1 MKEFYPYTIIPQ
13 KVEKIRKEGIP
24 LPKLPKLLPMPEK
37 ARRKF
42 LGTILFV
49 VSLGASITLNLL
61 SRKSYTPYIFSSFF
75 VALISL
81 VATIFE
87 FVQYGKLKKQFDK
100 DLKHYKERK
109 EAYKNVK
116 AKQEKIEKE
125 NKDKEHVKEFQQ
137 KQIHEFFT
145 TSYDT
150 INAVHNEYSA
160 AKKRYKLFLEEYFP
174 DEILDNI
181 KIVHRTKKI
190 NYIPD
195 FVIQFE
201 KPKLNVAIE
210 IEEPYTLSNVPENI
224 QKDYEAKDRLR
235 QRFANELGWIVIVIS
250 EEQAVISPTECCKFV
265 EDSIESIFDDIK
277 NDGQFVNIKPI
288 KKQKMLTGEERAQ
301 LKKSKYREKYL
312 IDAGLMDGPIGYP
325 RKKEA
330 EADINKTDEKTE
342 KTEKKKLTE
351 INGNKKPEEIKTII
365 DNEETIESESSKT
378 INKMKTPL
386 EKKKEI
392 ENEQMQLIKRIAKKA
407 KTVADDNGKVE
418 EETIKEPIKFK
429 TEENKTI
436 IEKKEVSEKMVS
448 DESDSGTKKEKQVR
462 REEDILKDLYQAL
475 DKHSK
480 KRKEKEEVVAEIHQ
494 EEKSKIEHKKEEPV
508 KEKKEIKSERKIKSA
523 AEIILERKQQLER
536 EQQEKE
542 KEEKVEEIQ
551 ETTVKTPENE
561 IKEVAKPIVEE
572 KKEEIKEETKIVEAE
587 VKIEKEETKTED
599 SKIELG
605 VEKEEVA
612 EEEALV
618 TDKVEK
624 EEQGEEAI
632 KNQEIIDA
640 YREKIE
646 GAVFDKQW
654 DELIELCNDA
664 INDVP
669 YWDWAY
675 YRRST
680 AWGHKK
686 DFSKVI
692 LDCNKAIG
700 FNPTLADAYYN
711 RGTARF
717 FLGKFMDACEDYQ
730 KSIDLNYIKKA
741 DAYFNRG
748 LCFQKLDHKK
758 KAYREFLKA
767 KEMGSQK
774 AIEIIK
780 NHFTE

>member
-13 KVEKIRKEGIP
+13 KVEKIRQEGIP
-24 LPKLPKLLPMPEK
+24 LPKLPKLLPAPEK
-37 ARRKF
+37 VRRKF

-49 VSLGASITLNLL
+49 L
-61 SRKSYTPYIFSSFF
+61 SAVAFTILATRSTSYMYYTYASFF
-75 VALISL
+75 IALISL
-81 VATIFE
+81 VAMIFE
-87 FVQYGKLKKQFDK
+87 FVQYGKLKKQYAK
-100 DLKHYKERK
+100 DMKHYKERK

-116 AKQEKIEKE
+116 AKQEEIDKE
-125 NKDKEHVKEFQQ
+125 NKNKEHVKEFQQ
-137 KQIHEFFT
+137 KQIHEFFKA
-145 TSYDT
+145 SYDV
-150 INAVHNEYSA
+150 INAVHNEYSS
-160 AKKRYKLFLEEYFP
+160 AKKRFKLFLEEYFP
-174 DEILDNI
+174 DEVLDNI
-181 KIVHRTKKI
+181 KVVHRTKKI
-190 NYIPD
+190 NYVPD
-195 FVIQFE
+195 YVIQFE

-235 QRFANELGWIVIVIS
+235 QRFSNELGWIVIVLS

-265 EDSIESIFDDIK
+265 EDSIESVFDDIK
-277 NDGQFVNIKPI
+277 NGDQFANIKPI

-301 LKKSKYREKYL
+301 LKKSKYRERYL
-312 IDAGLMDGPIGYP
+312 IDAGLLDGPVGYQ
-325 RKKEA
+325 RKKEI
-330 EADINKTDEKTE
+330 EEKSEKLEKKQEIEKTDEINGSGKVEKE
-342 KTEKKKLTE
+342 KTIE
-351 INGNKKPEEIKTII
+351 IDETTDKPEL
-365 DNEETIESESSKT
+365 SKA
-378 INKMKTPL
+378 MKTQL

-392 ENEQMQLIKRIAKKA
+392 ENEQMQLIKKIAKKA
-407 KTVADDNGKVE
+407 KTVSDDNGGVVE
-418 EETIKEPIKFK
+418 EKEVKKEPIKFQ
-429 TEENKTI
+429 TEESEVKV
-436 IEKKEVSEKMVS
+436 EKKEVEKTEVP
-448 DESDSGTKKEKQVR
+448 EAKKEESSSKKSDQLK

-480 KRKEKEEVVAEIHQ
+480 KQKGKEVEKAAVEVEKEEKHVAEVN
-494 EEKSKIEHKKEEPV
+494 KEETV
-508 KEKKEIKSERKIKSA
+508 KEKVISKSERKVKSA
-523 AEIILERKQQLER
+523 AEIILERKQQLEKK
-536 EQQEKE
+536 QQIEE
-542 KEEKVEEIQ
+542 VKEEKVELKEEKV
-551 ETTVKTPENE
+551 ETPVKEE
-561 IKEVAKPIVEE
+561 AKFVEAKVEPE
-572 KKEEIKEETKIVEAE
+572 KKEIEIEKPEIKPES
-587 VKIEKEETKTED
+587 KEE
-599 SKIELG
+599 
-605 VEKEEVA
+605 
-612 EEEALV
+612 
-618 TDKVEK
+618 KVEDKKVDLVEDKK
-624 EEQGEEAI
+624 ETESDIGEEAQ
-632 KNQEIIDA
+632 KNQELIDA

-654 DELIELCNDA
+654 DELMNLCDQA
-664 INDVP
+664 IKEIP

-717 FLGKFMDACEDYQ
+717 FLGKYMEACDDYQ

-780 NHFTE
+780 NHYTE